1 MAEQVHF
8 KVFLRKNNSRN
19 DNHAEIRR
27 FAIDTDVVTNFTYLR
42 EKLQTVFPDLRG
54 KRFTITWK
62 DFENDEIVICSC
74 EELEIALAELQKY
87 PLCKL
92 FVTLHSDYDDENNC
106 PIKSPFVHFEA
117 TNNPKIKH
125 AGIVCDGC
133 DKSVCGFRY
142 KCVQCSDYDLCSECE
157 AKGLHPE
164 HCMIRIS
171 MPLQWRSHYGR
182 RLSHHINK
190 FMKKASTCP
199 SSAEEETKE
208 CPFKPRRH
216 NLYNHRAEQSP
227 SWIDTFTTYL
237 NDWANLP
244 GECPVMGEQEKS
256 KTGTSEQNQSMAN
269 KTSSASTNENNPM
282 DSHVQFL
289 KNFSENISQFL
300 DPLGIDV
307 NVQVKADES
316 PITEK
321 PLEDTKLSQE
331 YLPNLKKVVTD
342 DDKNHK
348 EATDELV
355 QSAANDSQEK
365 NKPITKINAKE
376 GNQVTVNDATKADDW
391 TLVDKDSVPAS
402 SEIASGKI
410 AQNEKK
416 PSEPTVENS
425 KATTDDKALYPSL
438 PNVSDN
444 VWHPNPKIQ
453 RAVEAMMQM
462 GFSNEGGWLTQLL
475 ISKNGDISRAL
486 DVLQPVR
493 Q

>member
-1 MAEQVHF
+1 MSEQVDF

-27 FAIDTDVVTNFTYLR
+27 FAIDADVVTNFTYLR

-74 EELEIALAELQKY
+74 EELVIALAELQKY

-106 PIKSPFVHFEA
+106 PITGPFVHFEA
-117 TNNPKIKH
+117 TNNPKTKH

-133 DKSVCGFRY
+133 DKSICGFRY

-199 SSAEEETKE
+199 SSAEEETKN

-216 NLYNHRAEQSP
+216 NLYNHRADQSP

-256 KTGTSEQNQSMAN
+256 KTDTSEQNQSTAN
-269 KTSSASTNENNPM
+269 KTSSASTNEKYPM
-282 DSHVQFL
+282 DSHVEFL
-289 KNFSENISQFL
+289 KNFSENISKFL
-300 DPLGIDV
+300 DPLGIE
-307 NVQVKADES
+307 NM
-316 PITEK
+316 
-321 PLEDTKLSQE
+321 
-331 YLPNLKKVVTD
+331 KKVVTD

-348 EATDELV
+348 ESTDELI

-365 NKPITKINAKE
+365 NKLITKTDAKE

-453 RAVEAMMQM
+453 GAVEAMLQM

-475 ISKNGDISRAL
+475 ISKNGNISRAL
-486 DVLQPVR
+486 DDLQPVR
-493 Q
+493 E